1 MEPRQQVSR
10 LLYFQHY
17 SALSTNSP
25 GATLTDSPSEAWL
38 VVPKFGKHQNH
49 KAFVTDFTDQAKVLN
64 GASDLLVELFGPAA
78 AHTRSAVGV
87 ASLPLGV
94 AVEVNMIVEFD
105 PAAC

>member
-49 KAFVTDFTDQAKVLN
+49 KAFVKEE
-64 GASDLLVELFGPAA
+64 GAGPAC
-78 AHTRSAVGV
+78 RVS
-87 ASLPLGV
+87 
-94 AVEVNMIVEFD
+94 D
-105 PAAC
+105 PAGGGQT